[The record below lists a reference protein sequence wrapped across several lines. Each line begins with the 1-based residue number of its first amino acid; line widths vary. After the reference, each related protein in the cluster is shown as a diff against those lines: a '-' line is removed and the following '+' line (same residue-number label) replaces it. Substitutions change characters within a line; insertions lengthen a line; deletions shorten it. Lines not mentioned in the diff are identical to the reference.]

1 MISYKQVFMSTLNKI
16 VDIFS
21 LNFIA
26 PESVTSVFVVVTRH
40 VGPQLVQANI
50 CLRLADSHGGI
61 AGQ

>member
-1 MISYKQVFMSTLNKI
+1 MSTLNKI

-26 PESVTSVFVVVTRH
+26 PESVTSVFIVVTRH
-40 VGPQLVQANI
+40 VGPQLVHADI
-50 CLRLADSHGGI
+50 CLKLADSHGGI